1 MAVALKLI
9 EGKVMHSEDYPAMD
23 NAIKNE
29 SIKGEELALAIVDE
43 RSDWYFWGKFYNSI
57 IHPLKEPIH
66 DGKRL
71 YINKN
76 FTGTKN

>member
-43 RSDWYFWGKFYNSI
+43 RSDWYF
-57 IHPLKEPIH
+57 
-66 DGKRL
+66 
-71 YINKN
+71 
-76 FTGTKN
+76 